1 MNTPVRAG
9 RRAAPPLAFSLL
21 SFAIALTARAQTHES
36 PEEIVVTGVLRDS
49 SPVDLA
55 QAVSVVSG
63 DELDRLRGANLGE
76 ALSNQLGVSSSYFGA
91 GASRPII
98 RGLAGARVQ
107 MLEDGINSMDAAT
120 VSDDHAVTIEPLA
133 ADQIEIF
140 RGPTTLLYGSGAIGG
155 VVNTVTTRIPSRAP
169 ENGLEGAFEV
179 RGDSVADSRGAAVR
193 LDGGASNFAW
203 HVDAGTRDSDDYEIP
218 GFAQADADLADPD
231 PEDVF
236 GIVENSAAESDSLAL
251 GASWLG
257 DKGFIGIG
265 VSMLDSL
272 YGIPGHHHEH
282 EEEAGVPPPA
292 EEEEEVVRIDL
303 EQQRVDL
310 RGGWQDLQGAI
321 EGVNVRVGM
330 NDYEHVELEGDE
342 IGTQFTNEGTELR
355 VELLHRAAG
364 QWNGAF
370 GVQVGE
376 RKFAA
381 VGAEAFVPPVDTST
395 LGIFIVEKVDL
406 EKWQL
411 ELGGRLDSLEHTPT
425 DGLPVFDD
433 NGTSLSLGA
442 VRSFGDGYAFV
453 ASFSLSDRIPVAEEL
468 YSDGPH
474 LATGAVQIG
483 EPSLDNETAQHVDI
497 GVRGTAGGVS
507 WSVTG
512 FNTRYDQFIYLADTG
527 TVDPVDDL
535 PIFVFTQADADF
547 QGIEAELFVPLMEDG
562 PSAVDMRLFVDY
574 VHGELT
580 TGEKLPRLPP
590 LRYGGRFEYHNERL
604 LVGVEATRYNDQDD
618 IAPFE
623 TATDG
628 YMLLNADLRWRL
640 GSTSGTEFELFANAT
655 NLGDEDA
662 RKHTSFVKDIAPLP
676 GRNYALGIRSRF

>member
-21 SFAIALTARAQTHES
+21 SSAIALTAHAQTHES

-55 QAVSVVSG
+55 QSVSVVSG

-218 GFAQADADLADPD
+218 GFAHADADLADPD

-272 YGIPGHHHEH
+272 YGIPGHHHVH
-282 EEEAGVPPPA
+282 EEEGGVPPPA

-425 DGLPVFDD
+425 GGLPVFDD

-474 LATGAVQIG
+474 LATSAVQIG
-483 EPSLDNETAQHVDI
+483 DPSLDNETAQHVDI
-497 GVRGTAGGVS
+497 GVRGTAGGVN

-527 TVDPVDDL
+527 TVDPVEDL
-535 PIFVFTQADADF
+535 PIFVFTQADVDF

-662 RKHTSFVKDIAPLP
+662 RKHTSFVKDVAPLP
-676 GRNYALGIRSRF
+676 GRNYALGFRSRF